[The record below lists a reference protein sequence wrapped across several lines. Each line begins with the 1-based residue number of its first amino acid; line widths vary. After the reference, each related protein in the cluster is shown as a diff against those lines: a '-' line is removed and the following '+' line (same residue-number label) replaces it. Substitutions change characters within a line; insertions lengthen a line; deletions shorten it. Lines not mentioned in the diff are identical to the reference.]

1 VAGRPP
7 MASGSSLI
15 EEKRALRRVMREA
28 RERVEP
34 SERGR
39 MGQGAGA
46 ALLGLPELTAARV
59 FSAYVPT
66 RGELDVSFVV
76 EERVRAGATVVYPR
90 VAVEQ
95 PRLRF
100 HVVTPDT
107 LMSVGAYG
115 ILEPPVDAPE
125 IPAEAIDVVLVPG
138 LAFDQQ
144 GRRLGYGG
152 GYYDELAQRLRAHGR
167 GFLVG
172 LGYDFQVVDDVPAGD
187 NDVAL
192 DCIVTD
198 ARVLRIEGKQP

>member
-1 VAGRPP
+1 
-7 MASGSSLI
+7 MASGSSLV

-28 RERVEP
+28 RERVSPED
-34 SERGR
+34 RGR

-46 ALLGLPELTAARV
+46 ALLGLPELVAARV

-90 VAVEQ
+90 VAAEG

-100 HVVTPDT
+100 HVVVPDT
-107 LMSVGAYG
+107 PMVLGAYG

-138 LAFDQQ
+138 LAFDEQ
-144 GRRLGYGG
+144 GKRLGYGG

-172 LGYDFQVVDDVPAGD
+172 LGYDFQLVESIPAGD
-187 NDVAL
+187 GDAAL
-192 DCIVTD
+192 DCIITD
-198 ARVLRIEGKQP
+198 ARVIRMEGKQP